1 MSKNNKVTVLTLV
14 YNGMPY
20 LKDAIEST
28 LNQTYK
34 NFDYFII
41 DDVSTDD
48 SVACIKSYK
57 DPRITFIQ
65 NEKNLNTSDSFNK
78 ALTLIKT
85 EYIVRLDQD
94 DISDVNRLQK
104 QIDFLD
110 ANKGISIISSW
121 EKIINSKGILIM
133 NWRGKIKNYGDFLAP
148 ILLGICPIWHPS
160 IAFRTNDMIKIG
172 GFDSKYARA
181 EDFDVTSRFALNR
194 FNASIIPEYLLSYRK
209 HESSQSSLFDTK
221 QIMVSNQIQLN
232 ALNYFINDE
241 YIFLLQNF
249 LLLND
254 VSKKSILNKTN
265 LIKIKTLLNNLFLA
279 IYEKQNL
286 SFSEFK
292 TLKYKI
298 FARVG
303 YGIKYIKFY
312 SFCNEKI
319 FMLIFY
325 LLSPQQTK
333 LKIFIKKI
341 FYKFKKIQKSI

>member
-34 NFDYFII
+34 NFDYVII

-133 NWRGKIKNYGDFLAP
+133 NWRGNIKNYGDIEFLNW
-148 ILLGICPIWHPS
+148 LKQQKDPS
-160 IAFRTNDMIKIG
+160 IAF
-172 GFDSKYARA
+172 FA
-181 EDFDVTSRFALNR
+181 E
-194 FNASIIPEYLLSYRK
+194 IIHAPKLK
-209 HESSQSSLFDTK
+209 K
-221 QIMVSNQIQLN
+221 QI
-232 ALNYFINDE
+232 E
-241 YIFLLQNF
+241 LLRP
-249 LLLND
+249 
-254 VSKKSILNKTN
+254 
-265 LIKIKTLLNNLFLA
+265 KIKNM
-279 IYEKQNL
+279 
-286 SFSEFK
+286 K
-292 TLKYKI
+292 TITIDKYCK
-298 FARVG
+298 
-303 YGIKYIKFY
+303 
-312 SFCNEKI
+312 
-319 FMLIFY
+319 
-325 LLSPQQTK
+325 
-333 LKIFIKKI
+333 IKKI
-341 FYKFKKIQKSI
+341 GERKKEWLKQIKNKYGNYILKFLLFSIAQ

>member
-1 MSKNNKVTVLTLV
+1 MKNKVTVLTLV

-34 NFDYFII
+34 NFDYLII
-41 DDVSTDD
+41 DDLSTDE
-48 SVACIKSYK
+48 SVACIKSYN
-57 DPRITFIQ
+57 DHRIKFIQ

-78 ALTLIKT
+78 ALSLINT
-85 EYIVRLDQD
+85 EYIIRLDQD
-94 DISDVNRLQK
+94 DISDINRIHK
-104 QIDFLD
+104 QIEFLES
-110 ANKGISIISSW
+110 NKDISIISSW
-121 EKIINSKGILIM
+121 EKFIDKDGKFIM
-133 NWRGKIKNYGDFLAP
+133 NFRGKIKNYGDFIAP

-160 IAFRTNDMIKIG
+160 IAFRKDDMIKIG

-209 HESSQSSLFDTK
+209 HEASQSSLFDTK

-232 ALNYFINDE
+232 ALNYFIKDE
-241 YIFLLQNF
+241 NIFLLQNF

-254 VSKKSILNKTN
+254 VSNKSVLNKTN
-265 LIKIKTLLNNLFLA
+265 LIKIKILLNNLFLA
-279 IYEKQNL
+279 IYDKQNL
-286 SFSEFK
+286 SSSEFK

-341 FYKFKKIQKSI
+341 FYKFKKIQKNI

>member
-1 MSKNNKVTVLTLV
+1 MSNNNKVTVLTLV

-34 NFDYFII
+34 NFDYLII

-57 DPRITFIQ
+57 DSRITFIQ

-110 ANKGISIISSW
+110 ANKDISIISSW
-121 EKIINSKGILIM
+121 EKIINSKGFLIM
-133 NWRGKIKNYGDFLAP
+133 NWRGNIKNYGDFLAP

-209 HESSQSSLFDTK
+209 HESSQSSLYDTK
-221 QIMVSNQIQLN
+221 QSMVSNQIQFN
-232 ALNYFINDE
+232 ALYYFLNMDDLD
-241 YIFLLQNF
+241 YLQNF
-249 LLLND
+249 LLLKNQHNQI
-254 VSKKSILNKTN
+254 SLTKSNI
-265 LIKIKTLLNNLFLA
+265 IKIKSQLNDLFLA
-279 IYEKQNL
+279 IHRKQNL
-286 SFSEFK
+286 TSDEFN
-292 TLKYKI
+292 TLKDTI
-298 FARVG
+298 FKRVG
-303 YGIKYIKFY
+303 YGIKYINYFI
-312 SFCNEKI
+312 FCNEKL
-319 FMLIFY
+319 FLFIFY
-325 LLSPQQTK
+325 CLSPQRTNLKK
-333 LKIFIKKI
+333 LLRNIFYKIKKI
-341 FYKFKKIQKSI
+341 N